1 MNFGV
6 VTASTTKGTI
16 LSTLSTIGGSTGT
29 IGGSTGTNVIQ
40 PTAQSTLAPNLSKC
54 KGDGVF
60 ADESSGCKNYY
71 ICAFTNTNY
80 AVVQGY
86 PCADGYLFDDVVKSC
101 NFASQVKCNGA
112 PATITTTT
120 TTTVTKTTQTTTRMT
135 TTTIAT
141 TTTRSS
147 NLANCKNGDGVY
159 ADAASGCKSYYICA
173 FTNTLM
179 PIVQLK
185 TCPDGYLYDEG
196 LQLCNFASD
205 VHCAG
210 AITTTKATTTPDLSK
225 CFKGDGYYQDIASGC
240 KDYYICAFTNTIRPI
255 VQYYSCSGGL
265 LFDTVLLACNTAS
278 AVKCSTGGKNNFNS
292 FRLV

>member
-1 MNFGV
+1 LNFGV

-29 IGGSTGTNVIQ
+29 NVIQ
-40 PTAQSTLAPNLSKC
+40 TTVQSTIGPNLSKC

-60 ADESSGCKNYY
+60 ADESSGCKSYY

-86 PCADGYLFDDVVKSC
+86 PCADGYLFDDTVKSC

-112 PATITTTT
+112 PALTTTTATITTQTTSKVTTTTITTT
-120 TTTVTKTTQTTTRMT
+120 
-135 TTTIAT
+135 T

-147 NLANCKNGDGVY
+147 NLANCKNGDGVF
-159 ADAASGCKSYYICA
+159 ADPASGCKSYYICA

-205 VHCAG
+205 VHCVG
-210 AITTTKATTTPDLSK
+210 GIKTTTTTTIATINPDLSK

-292 FRLV
+292 FRLI